1 MPALKT
7 FVMMAALVSVA
18 CRPAPKPEVKARR
31 VLWRAIGSWTGHGNT
46 QTDSFEMGNAEWRI
60 NWVTSHETDP
70 GKGTFKV
77 EVHSAISGRPLIY
90 AVDHKGTGH
99 DTVYVTEDPRL
110 FYLVIESAKLD
121 WAITVEESVVIDA
134 K

>member
-7 FVMMAALVSVA
+7 FLMIAALMSVA
-18 CRPAPKPEVKARR
+18 CRSAPKPAKASR
-31 VLWRAIGSWTGHGNT
+31 VVWRPLGSWTGHGNT

-60 NWVTSHETDP
+60 KWETSHETSPP
-70 GKGTFKV
+70 GTGTFKV

-90 AVDHKGTGH
+90 AVDHKGVGH
-99 DTVYVTEDPRL
+99 DIEYVTEDPRL
-110 FYLVIESAKLD
+110 FYLVIESGNLD
-121 WAITVEESVVIDA
+121 WAISVEESVVIDA